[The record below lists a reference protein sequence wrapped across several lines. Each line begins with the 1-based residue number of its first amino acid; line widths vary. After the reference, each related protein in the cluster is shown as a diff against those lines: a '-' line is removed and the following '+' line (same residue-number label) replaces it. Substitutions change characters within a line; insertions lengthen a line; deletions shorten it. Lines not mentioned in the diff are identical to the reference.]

1 MLSQI
6 EEVVW
11 FVNDNGLPNAEGTL
25 TTHKCPGNVYPCDPP
40 KSIAEV
46 CDSIDSS
53 VLNVETCNEGDW
65 KFPKKCRHDYC
76 KYIYT
81 SFIVLWSTLATWSAS
96 HYWDITVV

>member
-6 EEVVW
+6 VEVVW

-53 VLNVETCNEGDW
+53 VLNVETCNEGIESFR
-65 KFPKKCRHDYC
+65 KNVGMITVST
-76 KYIYT
+76 YILPSSY
-81 SFIVLWSTLATWSAS
+81 SEVLWQLEVPPTIEILQ
-96 HYWDITVV
+96 